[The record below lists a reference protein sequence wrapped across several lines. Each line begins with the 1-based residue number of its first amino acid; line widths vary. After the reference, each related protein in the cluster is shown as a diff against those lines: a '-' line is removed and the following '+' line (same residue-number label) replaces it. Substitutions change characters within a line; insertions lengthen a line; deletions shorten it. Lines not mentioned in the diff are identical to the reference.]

1 MTDNKNSPE
10 MNKLSF
16 DQSQLVLLSQIH
28 DNQKCSYSTKA
39 ILLLTINEHE
49 FLCKRLDQGPVSGS
63 ESAISEIQLVGLMD
77 QAEWLY
83 YTIHQLSNRLHS
95 TVLWSQ
101 NKDTVN
107 FKPSATFISYRHM
120 IYRLSQFCT

>member
-16 DQSQLVLLSQIH
+16 DQSQLFLLSQIH
-28 DNQKCSYSTKA
+28 DNQKRSYSTKD

-49 FLCKRLDQGPVSGS
+49 FLCKRLDQGS

-77 QAEWLY
+77 QAE
-83 YTIHQLSNRLHS
+83 
-95 TVLWSQ
+95 
-101 NKDTVN
+101 
-107 FKPSATFISYRHM
+107 
-120 IYRLSQFCT
+120 